1 MFYWTHQKSASLFF
15 NRQNVYDLSMSFL
28 QQQQRRAQ
36 IRHQYFR
43 CAHKTS
49 QKQTTRKKGNETK
62 ASLKW
67 KYQDNKN
74 GFITLNKKRNR
85 FFVIFNKIRI
95 YQQTIEKQ
103 PNTNCAYSIIF
114 VSFFFDCFVSFV
126 SFETNKQIFSFTVHP
141 IFISVILFIVVL
153 VSIFSVRFF
162 HIMEYVR

>member
-67 KYQDNKN
+67 KYQCENIKTKKMVLLLWTKKGIVSLSFLTKYEYINKQLKN
-74 GFITLNKKRNR
+74 SQIPIVHIRLYLSH
-85 FFVIFNKIRI
+85 FFSTVL
-95 YQQTIEKQ
+95 YLLSLLKQ
-103 PNTNCAYSIIF
+103 
-114 VSFFFDCFVSFV
+114 
-126 SFETNKQIFSFTVHP
+126 TNKYFLL
-141 IFISVILFIVVL
+141 LFIQFL
-153 VSIFSVRFF
+153 
-162 HIMEYVR
+162 